1 MNNNENSFSQ
11 LSSPPISSPMRS
23 PKAHVMNDRKSLGDA
38 TNKINSPGRKTPVKD
53 AVLKN
58 AETLLG
64 PRSPPRHLANKE
76 AESTAPPIATTP
88 KEQQEEVK
96 PKRNSVGAETKFG
109 FKAPVASIPVKSSGY
124 GRPSTGST
132 SSVKSSGYGRTRHS
146 VSPRVPDSNL
156 PPPPHVANSSSYADA
171 IRQQKRESSSRLSSP
186 KSKPVPNLNPIGSSK
201 KSNSSKSH
209 SVAWQSSHPP
219 AHSAHTPVSALKRS
233 ASQLVGSLVKSAKS
247 HTKNF
252 HSPRMTP
259 GHGSHKKD
267 GKKSQLSNA
276 ASGQLFPSEVLHF
289 DPLHSEIRNHANQI
303 FGSDSGTSDEEIK
316 KLISMRGSLKSWELK
331 KKVEESAKNIKLFKQ
346 TLSTMQKQRSR
357 FKALAIEAELAAKKN
372 WASCAGRVLATD
384 KENEK
389 LRIEVKSLSIVAVG
403 ARDSSKDAERELKQ
417 YKEKV
422 EALEVEIAPLKGALA
437 AAERAHTEVACK
449 LAAAEGSRREATK
462 QADSW
467 RQELSSI
474 ETEKTKAVKLAE
486 ESVKQKVKDEMD
498 GLQVERDELKKK
510 VEAFEGEL
518 SRLVDGGEG
527 GIDSILGVKLE
538 LEKLRSKS
546 GELEKELISKEAQLT
561 TALRDL
567 DVAKISADEKEK
579 NFTQLMMSIGEIQNS
594 GQRREDE
601 QKERTIKAELKLE
614 ESEKIVAASASTI
627 ATLTAEKT
635 SLESSLSIAQEA
647 LKEANTTLA
656 EVKAELASF
665 KSDSSGLEA
674 QLSLEKE
681 LRSRAEE
688 KEKEEKNERI
698 AVSAQM
704 MAMTTEMTT
713 KEAQIREEGEKKERE
728 LESKIVE
735 LQAKLEEK
743 STLCEERGEQIRG
756 LESEKQSLRE
766 AMQSQE
772 FQHAGASAE
781 EIARLKG
788 EVEVLKEKCRNAELR
803 SAAFGEKSAE
813 DVRELED
820 QLTKMKTERRKMFNV
835 IQELR
840 GNVRVFARIRPFL
853 PDDNVAADASPS
865 VVPRSE
871 FALKVS
877 NEKGNEHKFS
887 FDKVFAPSVSQ
898 EKVFLEVSEF
908 VQSAL
913 DGYNVCLFSYGQTGS
928 GKTHTMQGSG
938 IGQMRGIIPRAIEQV
953 GAYKLEL
960 ERDGWEYTMEVSF
973 LEIYNETIRDLLRDD
988 SSSEAKHEIKVDSNG
1003 RRFVTD
1009 LTMTPLDPNKNDEI
1023 EAVMRTA
1030 SKHRSVAC
1038 TDMNAASSRSHS
1050 VFTLHLTAINTKLK
1064 QTLRGKLNLVD
1075 LAGSE
1080 RLERSGATGKQAK
1093 EAMAINKSLSALTTV
1108 FTSIGNKASHIPFR
1122 DSKLTYLLQP
1132 SLSGSGKTLMMVN
1145 LSPTEESS
1153 GESLC
1158 TLRFGAAVNKC
1169 ELGKP
1174 KKSLEDS
1181 EDGGN
1186 GAGNGGGDKE
1196 RSATARGR
1204 SAATR
1209 GGASTPTKGGARSR
1223 SSPSKLKSTL
1233 RAKSSAIAGKR

>member
-1 MNNNENSFSQ
+1 MKPNAP
-11 LSSPPISSPMRS
+11 SS
-23 PKAHVMNDRKSLGDA
+23 RKSLGDA
-38 TNKINSPGRKTPVKD
+38 TNKQDNLTPTNSRKTPVID
-53 AVLKN
+53 ARDSLG
-58 AETLLG
+58 ET
-64 PRSPPRHLANKE
+64 S
-76 AESTAPPIATTP
+76 
-88 KEQQEEVK
+88 
-96 PKRNSVGAETKFG
+96 KFG
-109 FKAPVASIPVKSSGY
+109 FKVPAATIPVKISGY
-124 GRPSTGST
+124 GRPSTGSV

-146 VSPRVPDSNL
+146 VSPRVPGSDQ
-156 PPPPHVANSSSYADA
+156 PPPPPANSSSSYADA
-171 IRQQKRESSSRLSSP
+171 IRQQQTKQKNQQRTQSARNVTASSP
-186 KSKPVPNLNPIGSSK
+186 STRQK
-201 KSNSSKSH
+201 SKSH

-219 AHSAHTPVSALKRS
+219 SSASTPVSALKRS

-247 HTKNF
+247 HTKSF
-252 HSPRMTP
+252 HSPRTP
-259 GHGSHKKD
+259 HSGRKSEIKK
-267 GKKSQLSNA
+267 QLSNA
-276 ASGQLFPSEVLHF
+276 ASGQLFPSEVLSF

-372 WASCAGRVLATD
+372 WASCAGRVIATD

-389 LRIEVKSLSIVAVG
+389 LRTEVKSLSIVAVG

-422 EALEVEIAPLKGALA
+422 AAFEVEIAPLKSALA
-437 AAERAHTEVACK
+437 AAEKAHTEVACK
-449 LAAAEGSRREATK
+449 LAAAEGSRLEATK

-486 ESVKQKVKDEMD
+486 ENVKLKVKSDID
-498 GLQVERDELKKK
+498 GLTVERDELKKK

-527 GIDSILGVKLE
+527 GVDSILGVKME
-538 LEKLRSKS
+538 LEKLRSRS
-546 GELEKELISKEAQLT
+546 GELEKELLLKEGLLN

-567 DVAKISADEKEK
+567 DVVKTQAEDKEK

-601 QKERTIKAELKLE
+601 QKERVIKAEMKLE
-614 ESEKIVAASASTI
+614 ESEKVVAASASTI

-635 SLESSLSIAQEA
+635 SLESSLNIAQES
-647 LKEANTTLA
+647 LKEANATLT
-656 EVKAELASF
+656 ELKSELTAF

-681 LRSRAEE
+681 LRARAEE

-743 STLCEERGEQIRG
+743 NALCDERGEQIRG

-803 SAAFGEKSAE
+803 SAAFGEKSAA
-813 DVRELED
+813 DVLELED
-820 QLTKMKTERRKMFNV
+820 QLIKMKTERRKMFNV

-853 PDDNVAADASPS
+853 PDDNVAAEALPS

-871 FALKVS
+871 FALKVA

-938 IGQMRGIIPRAIEQV
+938 VGQMRGIIPRAIEQV
-953 GAYKLEL
+953 GSYKLEL
-960 ERDGWEYTMEVSF
+960 ERDGWDYTMEVSF

-988 SSSEAKHEIKVDSNG
+988 NNVEAKHDIKVDANG
-1003 RRFVTD
+1003 RRYVTE
-1009 LTMTPLDPNKNDEI
+1009 LTMTPLDPNDSDQI
-1023 EAVMRTA
+1023 EAVMRNA

-1038 TDMNAASSRSHS
+1038 TDMNAESSRSHS
-1050 VFTLHLTAINTKLK
+1050 VFTLHLTANNAKLK

-1174 KKSLEDS
+1174 KKSLEDQ
-1181 EDGGN
+1181 EDAEAKEEK
-1186 GAGNGGGDKE
+1186 GAGG
-1196 RSATARGR
+1196 TRGR
-1204 SAATR
+1204 SVT
-1209 GGASTPTKGGARSR
+1209 ASKVNVGVAKGGARSR

-1233 RAKSSAIAGKR
+1233 RQKSSTIAGKR